1 MPVAAPPRP
10 AIGSQP
16 YYREAEALAD
26 AARFNGVPDL
36 QASRSWLRR
45 PMTGPAAMAAEVCTA
60 GVILR
65 NTVARPR
72 WLGTDHPPEPT
83 EP

>member
-1 MPVAAPPRP
+1 MAPCTRP
-10 AIGSQP
+10 ATGSHP

-26 AARFNGVPDL
+26 AARFNEVPDL
-36 QASRSWLRR
+36 QAIRSWLRR
-45 PMTGPAAMAAEVCTA
+45 AMTDPAAMAAEVSTA

-65 NTVARPR
+65 NTVTRPR
-72 WLGTDHPPEPT
+72 WLGTDQPPEPT